1 MLIHAEIIISG
12 MVQGV
17 GYRYFAL
24 RKANQYGMKG
34 YVKNLSDG
42 NVLCVAEG
50 EEGLVKDFIQ
60 ELRTGPMFCQVNS
73 VKVDTAPNL
82 TGYKSFEVRF

>member
-1 MLIHAEIIISG
+1 MIHAEIIISG

-34 YVKNLSDG
+34 YVKNLPDG
-42 NVLCVAEG
+42 NVLCVVEG

-60 ELRTGPMFCQVNS
+60 ELKTGPMFSQVNTVQVNTS
-73 VKVDTAPNL
+73 TNL

>member
-1 MLIHAEIIISG
+1 

-34 YVKNLSDG
+34 YVKNLADG

-50 EEGLVKDFIQ
+50 VEGLVKDFIQ
-60 ELRTGPMFCQVNS
+60 ELKTGPMFSQVTS
-73 VKVDTAPNL
+73 VKVDTSPDLN
-82 TGYKSFEVRF
+82 GYKNFEVHF

>member
-1 MLIHAEIIISG
+1 MLTHAEIIISG

-34 YVKNLSDG
+34 YVKNLPDG
-42 NVLCVAEG
+42 DVLCVAEG

-60 ELRTGPMFCQVNS
+60 ELRTGSMFSQVNS
-73 VKVDTAPNL
+73 VKVATSPNL
-82 TGYKSFEVRF
+82 KGYKSFEVHF